1 MPELPEVET
10 TRQGLLVALEG
21 QVLQAV
27 EARVPALR
35 FPLPPG
41 LAPQLTGRTVT
52 GIERRAKYLLVT
64 LDDGQVLLVHLGMS
78 GRMRVFSSGH
88 DRPPLEKH
96 DHVVLHTGDGS
107 EVRFNDARRFGAIDL
122 MTADDV
128 AGHPL
133 LRNLGPEPL
142 GNAFNGPALAAN
154 LKDRKTP
161 IKAALLDQKT
171 VAGLGNIYVCEAL
184 YHANLSPRRSAHT
197 VQGARAERLARAIQ
211 AVLRDAIAAGGSS
224 LRDFRHA
231 DGELGYFQKQF
242 AVYGREHERCPRCA
256 EAGEAAGCI
265 RRIVQ
270 SGRST
275 FYCSRWQR

>member
-10 TRQGLLVALEG
+10 TRQGLLAALEG
-21 QVLQAV
+21 QVLQTV

-35 FPLPPG
+35 FPLPAD
-41 LAPQLTGRTVT
+41 LAARLTGRKVV
-52 GIERRAKYLLVT
+52 GIDRRAKYLLVA
-64 LDDGQVLLVHLGMS
+64 LEDGQVLLIHLGMS
-78 GRMRVFSSGH
+78 GRMRVFPAGAEL
-88 DRPPLEKH
+88 PPPEKH
-96 DHVVLHTGDGS
+96 DHVIFRTVGGA
-107 EVRFNDARRFGAIDL
+107 EIRFNDARRFGVIDL
-122 MTADDV
+122 MTADEV
-128 AGHPL
+128 ANHPM
-133 LRNLGPEPL
+133 LRDLGPEPL
-142 GNAFNGPALAAN
+142 GNAFDGPLLAAR
-154 LKDRKTP
+154 LRGRRSP

-184 YHANLSPRRSAHT
+184 YRANLSPRRGAYT
-197 VQGARAERLARAIQ
+197 VQGARAERLAEAIRQ
-211 AVLRDAIAAGGSS
+211 VLNEAIAAGGSS

-242 AVYGREHERCPRCA
+242 SVYGREGESCPRCA
-256 EAGEAAGCI
+256 EEGKAAGCI